1 MRRLLLVAAILLILL
16 FASAVG
22 CTDFKAESDQNSV
35 PTKYQYGT
43 LVKIKDGLFKG
54 FSCAIIAVY
63 SDSLFCRIMVAP
75 DGTRLNEKW
84 ETDQNFKLDNVE
96 ILP

>member
-1 MRRLLLVAAILLILL
+1 MRKLLLTTIATILLIT
-16 FASAVG
+16 STTG

-43 LVKIKDGLFKG
+43 LVKIKDGLFRG
-54 FSCAIIAVY
+54 FSCAVITVY

-75 DGTRLNEKW
+75 DGTRLNDKW
-84 ETDQNFKLDNVE
+84 ETNQNFKLDNVE